1 MLNSKLRDKL
11 YVFQA
16 KLQSSIN
23 ILQFKCYRKISKKLS
38 DPSTSPKSYWTL
50 SETLLNGRNIP
61 CTPPLFHDKKFI
73 TDFKE
78 KSEIF
83 NSFFA
88 KQRSLIDNGSALP
101 SLFPLVTDKSLSDV
115 DFLTEDIKN
124 IISKLGSN
132 KAHGDDMVNIR
143 MLKLCHKSFCKPL
156 NIIFKFCLTQGIFGL
171 EWKKANVV
179 TIHRKRTS
187 DVLKITNRS
196 LFSQS
201 VAKYLNV
208 LFTARSSHIS

>member
-1 MLNSKLRDKL
+1 M
-11 YVFQA
+11 
-16 KLQSSIN
+16 
-23 ILQFKCYRKISKKLS
+23 
-38 DPSTSPKSYWTL
+38 
-50 SETLLNGRNIP
+50 
-61 CTPPLFHDKKFI
+61 
-73 TDFKE
+73 
-78 KSEIF
+78 
-83 NSFFA
+83 
-88 KQRSLIDNGSALP
+88 P

-196 LFSQS
+196 LFCQS

-208 LFTARSSHIS
+208 LFTARCSHIS